1 MNLLS
6 QLLEIIPVILFIITF
21 YIKGMHY
28 ATIVIVVASTIS
40 MILAFLLRLRVAKLF
55 WIVNF
60 IVIIFGTFSIF
71 LNDPTYIK
79 LKPTIVYLIS
89 ASTVFISAV
98 IGRPILRKALSQV
111 MEIKEIKIWRRNS
124 YMVTAFFILCA
135 CLNEY
140 VRNNYDDAVWVKFKL
155 FGFTGITLTFFALF
169 ILFNKKYLKSLTAVK
184 K

>member
-40 MILAFLLRLRVAKLF
+40 MILAFLLRLSVAKLF
-55 WIVNF
+55 WVVNC
-60 IVIIFGTFSIF
+60 IVIIFGTLSIF

-98 IGRPILRKALSQV
+98 IGRPILRKALGHI
-111 MEIKEIKIWRRNS
+111 MEISDIKIWRRNS
-124 YMVTAFFILCA
+124 YLVSLFFILCA

-140 VRNNYDDAVWVKFKL
+140 VRNHYDDAMWVKFKL
-155 FGFTGITLTFFALF
+155 FGFTGVTLTFFALF
-169 ILFNKKYLKSLTAVK
+169 IFFNKKYLKSLGTIK